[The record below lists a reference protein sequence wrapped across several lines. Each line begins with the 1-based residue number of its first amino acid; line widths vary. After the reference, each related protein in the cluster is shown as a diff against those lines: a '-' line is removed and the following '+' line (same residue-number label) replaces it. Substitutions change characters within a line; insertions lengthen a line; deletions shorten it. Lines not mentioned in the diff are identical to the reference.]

1 MASPLVSDQGLHVVE
16 ASRFTW
22 MRQER
27 GAFLAG
33 HSDLCSEAQA
43 AEDRSRGV
51 AEECGSGSLSA
62 CCVPE
67 ALRGSLRD
75 PEPRGPD
82 VEQQQGWTGGQ
93 VSAGAVA
100 EEEPVRVGGS
110 EDRRRTGKCRSG
122 AGRWP
127 AGHWGKHG
135 LGARHADG
143 EEAGHS

>member
-1 MASPLVSDQGLHVVE
+1 
-16 ASRFTW
+16 

-43 AEDRSRGV
+43 AKDRSRGI
-51 AEECGSGSLSA
+51 AEECDSGSLSA
-62 CCVPE
+62 CYVPE
-67 ALRGSLRD
+67 ALRGLSRD

-100 EEEPVRVGGS
+100 EEEPLRVSGS
-110 EDRRRTGKCRSG
+110 GDRRRTGKCRSG
-122 AGRWP
+122 AGRRP
-127 AGHWGKHG
+127 AGRWGKRVP
-135 LGARHADG
+135 GARPADG
-143 EEAGHS
+143 EEAGRS